1 MAASYLDAL
10 TETDLERVAS
20 LLTDD
25 FSFTGPSM
33 RGSVDRETFLNEFG
47 GKYDFVRGVRV
58 LRQVASYGQACTLY
72 ERDARKRR
80 LAPWRS

>member
-1 MAASYLDAL
+1 
-10 TETDLERVAS
+10 
-20 LLTDD
+20 
-25 FSFTGPSM
+25 M

-72 ERDARKRR
+72 ERDARKRS